1 MNVNYDELIMLT
13 GGAFLAVWGFAK
25 MNERSN
31 LLAKGVKVE
40 GIVFDMED
48 GWDATTVFND
58 SDNIRA
64 SRTLYYPVIRFVTA
78 EKEWVTKKYKM
89 GSNPAAYDV
98 GDKVKVVYDPA
109 DIEHFIIDDWGS
121 VLTWPIVAAVGVLL
135 ILGVVIYFFTMQF
148 QGF

>member
-25 MNERSN
+25 MNERSR
-31 LLAKGVKVE
+31 LLANGVKVE
-40 GIVFDMED
+40 GIVFEIYAELDYKR
-48 GWDATTVFND
+48 N
-58 SDNIRA
+58 SDPGK
-64 SRTLYYPVIRFVTA
+64 TYYPIIRFVTT
-78 EKEWVTKKYKM
+78 EKEWVTKKYEF
-89 GSNPAAYDV
+89 GSNPAAYNV